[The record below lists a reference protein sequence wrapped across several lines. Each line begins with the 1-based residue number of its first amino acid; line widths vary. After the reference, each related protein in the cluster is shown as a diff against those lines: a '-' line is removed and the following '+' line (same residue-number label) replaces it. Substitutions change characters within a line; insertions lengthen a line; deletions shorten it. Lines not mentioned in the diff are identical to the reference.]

1 LNSHQTDV
9 LPIAPDRIAEWVV
22 LLVQLPGLPP
32 RRAGVMLLDPVRDQL
47 HIALVEI
54 VFDDQDAKEIWES
67 PHQDL
72 IERSAEK
79 GGAYLLDSL
88 ETDLSNFLQIDG
100 PRQQIPTADPRQ
112 TLAML
117 FQRYILNNSALSQGS

>member
-1 LNSHQTDV
+1 M

-47 HIALVEI
+47 HIALAEI

-67 PHQDL
+67 C
-72 IERSAEK
+72 IR
-79 GGAYLLDSL
+79 
-88 ETDLSNFLQIDG
+88 N
-100 PRQQIPTADPRQ
+100 
-112 TLAML
+112 
-117 FQRYILNNSALSQGS
+117 